1 MAGDEVAQQAL
12 LDESLKKSAL
22 VWLVVDGRTHGRWH
36 SWLDGHLYLLTGPG
50 EQPDPGLLAGSRTRI
65 LVRSKD
71 DGRHLLTV
79 DADTSVL
86 QPTDADW
93 ATATADLAKLR
104 LNLSHPAEAAARW
117 AAPDFTI
124 YRLTPRLPLVES
136 PDDLPDDARRLTPAL
151 TSATTSSP
159 RPRVLHRRGGSGRP
173 LS

>member
-1 MAGDEVAQQAL
+1 MAGDEVAQAL

-50 EQPDPGLLAGSRTRI
+50 EQPDPGLTDGASTQVV
-65 LVRSKD
+65 VRSKD

-79 DADTSVL
+79 DADISL
-86 QPTDADW
+86 LRPADADW
-93 ATATADLAKLR
+93 LAATADLAKLR
-104 LNLSHPAEAAARW
+104 LNLSHPAEASARW
-117 AAPDFTI
+117 AGPEFTL

-136 PDDLPDDARRLTPAL
+136 PDGVRDDARRLAPAATP
-151 TSATTSSP
+151 ATTSSP
-159 RPRVLHRRGGSGRP
+159 RPRVLHRRGGSGRR